1 VSYTVLAVAGVGL
14 AVLLDVF
21 LLRTRL
27 LARRVF
33 WVSYAILF
41 GFQVIV
47 DGVLTC
53 RGIVRYNPDRI
64 VGWQLACA
72 PLEDYLFGF
81 AMILQT
87 LAWWVWWGRREAK
100 GRGRLAGVA
109 AGAVDA
115 GGDGDR
121 PAGAVDAGPTSL

>member
-1 VSYTVLAVAGVGL
+1 
-14 AVLLDVF
+14 
-21 LLRTRL
+21 
-27 LARRVF
+27 
-33 WVSYAILF
+33 
-41 GFQVIV
+41 
-47 DGVLTC
+47 
-53 RGIVRYNPDRI
+53 
-64 VGWQLACA
+64 
-72 PLEDYLFGF
+72 
-81 AMILQT
+81 MILQT